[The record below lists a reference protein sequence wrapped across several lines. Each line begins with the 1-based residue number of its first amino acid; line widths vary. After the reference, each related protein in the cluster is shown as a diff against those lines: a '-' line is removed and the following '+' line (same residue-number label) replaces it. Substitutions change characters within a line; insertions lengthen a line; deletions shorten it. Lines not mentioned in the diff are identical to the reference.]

1 VPDAWETFRIEFK
14 GGLVTNLS
22 PLQQAINA
30 PGSARILRNYEPS
43 IDGGY
48 KRIQGYEKFDSVIMA
63 PYGNPV
69 VHGGSQSSTTLIIGA
84 IHTTPAVGDTLTI
97 AGVSGTYTVAG
108 GGVSYNTVTNRATL
122 TLTGA
127 LNSSPANGALVT
139 FVSVNTT
146 NYANGITYFNDKAVV
161 AINADILETSG
172 SGYTKINKPNYGSP
186 LIDGASQTGTTLV
199 ADAFDTFPQAG
210 DVFTISNADGS
221 NLAAIDKTYR
231 VATTVSSYS
240 DAGTKEVNI
249 LIDPEL
255 ASSPSDNAVITFISS
270 DREGAINT
278 RFDTVDFT
286 GTKTLVLVDGLN
298 APAMYNGTTFT
309 PLNSAPADVIGA
321 KIVAAHKN
329 HLFYGKG
336 RLLSFGAPL
345 STTDFAS
352 GNGGGTIGLDND
364 IVAIKSFRDQL
375 IVFTDSSI
383 FRLNGDALSSFNLQ
397 PVTRNIGC
405 TQTDSVQEIGGDVVF
420 MAPDGLRLLSATER
434 IGDFGLAPITKK
446 IQGTFNSFVK
456 QHTEFFSLVIRNKSQ
471 YRLLGWNNSFTRP
484 NAQGLLFTQFASP
497 GESSVID
504 FAETRGIQATACASV
519 YAGTTEFILFAGK
532 EGYLHRM
539 ENDTSSFDGNNIA
552 TTFATPFYP
561 INDPLIRKTIY
572 KAQFY
577 LDPEGRVNFNLNL
590 KFDFDEAN
598 SVVMPAVTFTNSSSS
613 SAQFYGIGEFG
624 TATYGA
630 KLQKV
635 FSAQT
640 TGSGKTISAQFEAD
654 NNTDVPY
661 ALDALTLEYATHA
674 RR

>member
-1 VPDAWETFRIEFK
+1 MPDAWETFRIEFK

-48 KRIQGYEKFDSVIMA
+48 KRIQGYAKFDSSIMA

-69 VHGGSQSSTTLIIGA
+69 VHGASQSGTTLIIA
-84 IHTTPAVGDTLTI
+84 AVHTTPAVGDTFTI
-97 AGVSGTYTVAG
+97 AGVSSTYTIS
-108 GGVSYNTVTNRATL
+108 GVSFDATNNRATL
-122 TLTGA
+122 TLSGA
-127 LNSSPANGALVT
+127 LASSPANGALITFATVT
-139 FVSVNTT
+139 TA
-146 NYANGITYFNDKAVV
+146 NYANGITYFNNKAVV
-161 AINADILETSG
+161 ALNADILETAG

-186 LIDGASQTGTTLV
+186 LVHNASQTGTSLEI
-199 ADAFDTFPQAG
+199 DAVDNFPQAG
-210 DVFTISNADGS
+210 DVFTIAGV
-221 NLAAIDKTYR
+221 DKTYT
-231 VATTVSSYS
+231 VQTTTSSY
-240 DAGTKEVNI
+240 TNEEHKRLTVT
-249 LIDPEL
+249 IDPAL
-255 ASSPSDNAVITFISS
+255 DSSPSDNAALTFISTS
-270 DREGAINT
+270 REGAINT
-278 RFDTVDFT
+278 RFDIIDFT
-286 GTKTLVLVDGLN
+286 GTKTLIMVDGVN
-298 APAMYNGTTFT
+298 APALYDGTTFT
-309 PLNSAPADVIGA
+309 ELNSAPSDVIGA
-321 KIVAAHKN
+321 TVVATHKN
-329 HLFYGKG
+329 HIFYAKG
-336 RLLSFGAPL
+336 RVLSFGAPL
-345 STTDFAS
+345 TTTDFQS
-352 GNGGGTIGLDND
+352 GNGAGSIGLDNS

-383 FRLNGDALSSFNLQ
+383 FRLNGDALATFNLQ
-397 PVTRNIGC
+397 PITRDIGC
-405 TQTDSVQEIGGDVVF
+405 IQTDSVQEIGGDVVF

-446 IQGTFNSFVK
+446 IQGTFNDFVK
-456 QHTEFFSLVIRNKSQ
+456 LHTDFFSLVIRNKSQ

-484 NAQGLLFTQFASP
+484 NAQGILFTQFASP
-497 GESSVID
+497 GEASVID

-519 YAGTTEFILFAGK
+519 YSGTTEFVLFSGK

-561 INDPLIRKTIY
+561 INDPRIRKTIY

-577 LDPEGRVNFNLNL
+577 LDPEGRVNFDLNL
-590 KFDFDEAN
+590 KFDFDESGA
-598 SVVMPAVTFTNSSSS
+598 VVMPAVTFTNATSNAS
-613 SAQFYGIGEFG
+613 QFYGIAAYGS
-624 TATYGA
+624 ATYGA

-640 TGSGKTISAQFEAD
+640 TGSGNTISAQFEAD

>member
-1 VPDAWETFRIEFK
+1 MPDAWETFRIEFK

-48 KRIQGYEKFDSVIMA
+48 KRIQGYEKFDSAIIA

-69 VHGGSQSSTTLIIGA
+69 VNGASQSGTSLSLRA

-97 AGVSGTYTVAG
+97 AGVSGTYTIAS
-108 GGVSYNTVTNRATL
+108 GGVSYNASRDEVTL
-122 TLTGA
+122 TLTSS
-127 LNSSPANGALVT
+127 LNSSPANGAVVT
-139 FVSVNTT
+139 FVTVTT
-146 NYANGITYFNDKAVV
+146 ENYANGMTFFNNKAVV
-161 AINADILETSG
+161 AMNADIVETAG
-172 SGYTKINKPNYGSP
+172 SGYTKINKPNYGTP

-210 DVFTISNADGS
+210 DVFTIAG
-221 NLAAIDKTYR
+221 IDKVYR
-231 VATTVSSYS
+231 VETTVSSYS
-240 DAGTKEVNI
+240 DSGSKEVNI
-249 LIDPEL
+249 TINPAL
-255 ASSPSDNAVITFISS
+255 ASSPADNAAITFISS
-270 DREGAINT
+270 DRESAVNT
-278 RFDTVDFT
+278 RFDIIDFT
-286 GTKTLVLVDGLN
+286 GTKTLVIVDGTN
-298 APAMYNGTTFT
+298 APALYNGTTFT
-309 PLNSAPADVIGA
+309 VLDSAPSDVIGA
-321 KIVAAHKN
+321 KVVATHKN
-329 HLFYGKG
+329 HIFYAKG
-336 RLLSFGAPL
+336 RVLSFGSPL
-345 STTDFAS
+345 TTTDFQS
-352 GNGGGTIGLDND
+352 GNGAGSIGLDNS

-383 FRLNGDALSSFNLQ
+383 FRLNGDALATFNLQ
-397 PVTRNIGC
+397 PITRDIGC
-405 TQTDSVQEIGGDVVF
+405 IQTDSVQEIGGDVVF

-446 IQGTFNSFVK
+446 IQGTFNEFVK
-456 QHTEFFSLVIRNKSQ
+456 LHTDFFSLVIRNKSQ
-471 YRLLGWNNSFTRP
+471 YRLFGWNDNFTRP
-484 NAQGLLFTQFASP
+484 NAQGILFTQFASP
-497 GESSVID
+497 GEASVID
-504 FAETRGIQATACASV
+504 FAETRGIQVTACASV
-519 YAGTTEFILFAGK
+519 YSGTTEFVLFSGK
-532 EGYLHRM
+532 EGFLHRM

-561 INDPLIRKTIY
+561 INDPRIRKTIY

-577 LDPEGRVNFNLNL
+577 LDPEGRVNFDLNL
-590 KFDFDEAN
+590 KFDFDESGA
-598 SVVMPAVTFTNSSSS
+598 VVMPAVTFTNASSNAS
-613 SAQFYGIGEFG
+613 QFYGVAAYG

>member
-1 VPDAWETFRIEFK
+1 MPDAWETFRIEFK

-48 KRIQGYEKFDSVIMA
+48 KRIQGYAKFDSSIMA

-69 VHGGSQSSTTLIIGA
+69 VHGASQSGTTLIMGA

-97 AGVSGTYTVAG
+97 ADVSGTYTISGISDFDAT
-108 GGVSYNTVTNRATL
+108 NNRATV

-139 FVSVNTT
+139 FVTVTT
-146 NYANGITYFNDKAVV
+146 ENYANGITYFNNKAVV
-161 AINADILETSG
+161 ALNADIVETAG
-172 SGYTKINKPNYGSP
+172 SGYTKINKPNYGTP

-210 DVFTISNADGS
+210 DVFTISGV
-221 NLAAIDKTYR
+221 DKTYT
-231 VATTVSSYS
+231 VTTTVSAYS
-240 DAGTKEVNI
+240 DASSKEVNI
-249 LIDPEL
+249 AINPTL
-255 ASSPSDNAVITFISS
+255 ASSPADNATITFISS

-278 RFDTVDFT
+278 RFDIIDFT
-286 GTKTLVLVDGLN
+286 GTKTLVLVDGVN
-298 APAMYNGTTFT
+298 APALYNGTTFT
-309 PLNSAPADVIGA
+309 VLDSAPSDVIGA
-321 KIVAAHKN
+321 TVVATHKN
-329 HLFYGKG
+329 HIFYAKG
-336 RLLSFGAPL
+336 RVLSFGAPL
-345 STTDFAS
+345 TTTDFQS
-352 GNGGGTIGLDND
+352 GNGAGSIGLDNS
-364 IVAIKSFRDQL
+364 IVSIKSFRDQL

-383 FRLNGDALSSFNLQ
+383 FRLNGDALATFNLQ
-397 PVTRNIGC
+397 PITRDIGC
-405 TQTDSVQEIGGDVVF
+405 IQTDSVQEIGGDVVF

-446 IQGTFNSFVK
+446 IQGTFNDFVK
-456 QHTEFFSLVIRNKSQ
+456 LHTDFFSLVIRNKSQ
-471 YRLLGWNNSFTRP
+471 YRLLGWNDSFTRP
-484 NAQGLLFTQFASP
+484 NAQGILFTQFASP
-497 GESSVID
+497 GEASVID

-519 YAGTTEFILFAGK
+519 YSGTTEFVLFAGK
-532 EGYLHRM
+532 EGFLHRM

-561 INDPLIRKTIY
+561 INDPRIRKTIY

-577 LDPEGRVNFNLNL
+577 LDPEGRVNFDLNL
-590 KFDFDEAN
+590 KFDFDESGA
-598 SVVMPAVTFTNSSSS
+598 VVMPAVTFTNATSNAS
-613 SAQFYGIGEFG
+613 QFYGIAAYG

>member
-1 VPDAWETFRIEFK
+1 MPDAWETFRIEFK

-48 KRIQGYEKFDSVIMA
+48 KRIQGYEKFDSAIIA

-69 VHGGSQSSTTLIIGA
+69 VNGASQSGTSLSLRA

-97 AGVSGTYTVAG
+97 DGVSGTYTVAS
-108 GGVSYNTVTNRATL
+108 GGVSYTAARDEVTL
-122 TLTGA
+122 TLTSS
-127 LNSSPANGALVT
+127 LNSSPANGAVVT
-139 FVSVNTT
+139 FVTVTT
-146 NYANGITYFNDKAVV
+146 ANYANGMTYFNDKAVV
-161 AINADILETSG
+161 AMNADIVETAG
-172 SGYTKINKPNYGSP
+172 SGYTKINKPNYGTP
-186 LIDGASQTGTTLV
+186 LIDGGSQTGTTLV

-210 DVFTISNADGS
+210 DVFTIAG
-221 NLAAIDKTYR
+221 IDKVYR
-231 VATTVSSYS
+231 VETTVSSYS
-240 DAGTKEVNI
+240 DSGSKEVNI
-249 LIDPEL
+249 TIHPAL
-255 ASSPSDNAVITFISS
+255 ASSPSDNAEITFISS
-270 DREGAINT
+270 DREGAVNT
-278 RFDTVDFT
+278 RFDIIDFT
-286 GTKTLVLVDGLN
+286 GTKTLVIVDGAN
-298 APAMYNGTTFT
+298 APALYNGTTFT
-309 PLNSAPADVIGA
+309 VLDSAPSDVIGA
-321 KIVAAHKN
+321 TVVATHKN
-329 HLFYGKG
+329 HIFYAKG
-336 RLLSFGAPL
+336 RVLSFGSPL
-345 STTDFAS
+345 TTTDFQS
-352 GNGGGTIGLDND
+352 GNGAGSIGLDNS

-383 FRLNGDALSSFNLQ
+383 FRLNGDALATFNLQ
-397 PVTRNIGC
+397 PITRDIGC

-446 IQGTFNSFVK
+446 IQGTFNEFVK
-456 QHTEFFSLVIRNKSQ
+456 LHTDFFSLVIRNKSQ
-471 YRLLGWNNSFTRP
+471 YRLLGWNNNFTRP
-484 NAQGLLFTQFASP
+484 NAQGILFTQFASP
-497 GESSVID
+497 GEASVID

-519 YAGTTEFILFAGK
+519 YSGTTEFVIFSGK
-532 EGYLHRM
+532 EGFLHRM

-561 INDPLIRKTIY
+561 INDPRIRKTIY

-577 LDPEGRVNFNLNL
+577 LDPEGRVNFDLNL
-590 KFDFDEAN
+590 KFDFDESGA
-598 SVVMPAVTFTNSSSS
+598 VVMPAVTFTNATSNAS
-613 SAQFYGIGEFG
+613 QFYGIAAYGS
-624 TATYGA
+624 ATYGA

>member
-1 VPDAWETFRIEFK
+1 MPDAWETFRIEFK

-48 KRIQGYEKFDSVIMA
+48 KRIQGYAKFDSAIMA

-69 VHGGSQSSTTLIIGA
+69 VHGASQSGTTLIIGA
-84 IHTTPAVGDTLTI
+84 IHTTPAVGDTLTV
-97 AGVSGTYTVAG
+97 AGVSGTYTIAG
-108 GGVSYNTVTNRATL
+108 GGVSFSSTNNRATL
-122 TLTGA
+122 TLTTS

-139 FVSVNTT
+139 FATVTT
-146 NYANGITYFNDKAVV
+146 ENYANGITYFNDKAVV
-161 AINADILETSG
+161 ALNADILETSG
-172 SGYTKINKPNYGSP
+172 SGYTKINKPNYGTADVPHP
-186 LIDGASQTGTTLV
+186 LVDGASQTGTTLV
-199 ADAFDTFPQAG
+199 ADAFEAFPQAG
-210 DVFTISNADGS
+210 DVFTIAG
-221 NLAAIDKTYR
+221 IDKTYT
-231 VATTVSSYS
+231 VINTVSSYS
-240 DAGTKEVNI
+240 DASSKEVNI
-249 LIDPEL
+249 TIHPEL
-255 ASSPSDNAVITFISS
+255 ASSPANNAVITFISS

-278 RFDTVDFT
+278 RFDIIDFT
-286 GTKTLVLVDGLN
+286 GTKTLVLVDGVN
-298 APAMYNGTTFT
+298 APALYNGTTFT
-309 PLNSAPADVIGA
+309 VLDSAPSDVIGA
-321 KIVAAHKN
+321 KVVATHKN
-329 HLFYGKG
+329 HIFYAKG
-336 RLLSFGAPL
+336 RVLSFGAPL
-345 STTDFAS
+345 TTTDFQS
-352 GNGGGTIGLDND
+352 GNGAGNIGLDNS

-383 FRLNGDALSSFNLQ
+383 FRLNGDALATFNLQ
-397 PVTRNIGC
+397 PITRDIGC
-405 TQTDSVQEIGGDVVF
+405 IQTDSVQEIGGDVVF

-446 IQGTFNSFVK
+446 IQGTFNEFVK
-456 QHTEFFSLVIRNKSQ
+456 LHTEFFSLVIRNKSQ
-471 YRLLGWNNSFTRP
+471 YRLLGWNDNFTRP
-484 NAQGLLFTQFASP
+484 NAQGILFTQFASP
-497 GESSVID
+497 GEASVID

-519 YAGTTEFILFAGK
+519 YSGTTEFVLFAGK
-532 EGYLHRM
+532 EGFLHRM

-561 INDPLIRKTIY
+561 INDPRIRKTIY

-577 LDPEGRVNFNLNL
+577 LDPEGRVNFDLNL
-590 KFDFDEAN
+590 KFDFDESGA
-598 SVVMPAVTFTNSSSS
+598 VVMPAVTFTNATSNAS
-613 SAQFYGIGEFG
+613 QFYGIGAYG

>member
-1 VPDAWETFRIEFK
+1 MPDAWETFRIEFK

-48 KRIQGYEKFDSVIMA
+48 KRIQGYAKFDSAIMA

-69 VHGGSQSSTTLIIGA
+69 VHGASQSGTTLIIGA
-84 IHTTPAVGDTLTI
+84 IHTTPAVGDTLTV
-97 AGVSGTYTVAG
+97 AGVSGTYTIAG
-108 GGVSYNTVTNRATL
+108 GGVSFSSTNNRATL
-122 TLTGA
+122 TLTTS

-139 FVSVNTT
+139 FATVTT
-146 NYANGITYFNDKAVV
+146 ENYANGITYFNDKAVV
-161 AINADILETSG
+161 ALNADILETSG
-172 SGYTKINKPNYGSP
+172 SGYTKINKPNYGTP
-186 LIDGASQTGTTLV
+186 LVDGASQTGTTLV

-210 DVFTISNADGS
+210 DVFTIAG
-221 NLAAIDKTYR
+221 IDKTYT
-231 VATTVSSYS
+231 VITTVSSYS

-249 LIDPEL
+249 VIHPAL
-255 ASSPSDNAVITFISS
+255 ASSPANNAAITFISS

-278 RFDTVDFT
+278 RFDIIDFT
-286 GTKTLVLVDGLN
+286 GTKTLVLVDGVN
-298 APAMYNGTTFT
+298 APALYNGTTFT
-309 PLNSAPADVIGA
+309 VLDSAPSDVIGA
-321 KIVAAHKN
+321 TVVATHKN
-329 HLFYGKG
+329 HIFYAKG
-336 RLLSFGAPL
+336 RVLSFGAPL
-345 STTDFAS
+345 TTTDFQS
-352 GNGGGTIGLDND
+352 GNGAGNIGLDNS

-383 FRLNGDALSSFNLQ
+383 FRLNGDALASFNLQ
-397 PVTRNIGC
+397 PITRDIGC
-405 TQTDSVQEIGGDVVF
+405 IQTDSVQEIGGDVVF

-446 IQGTFNSFVK
+446 IQGTFNEFVK
-456 QHTEFFSLVIRNKSQ
+456 LHTEFFSLVIRNKSQ
-471 YRLLGWNNSFTRP
+471 YRLLGWNDNFTRP
-484 NAQGLLFTQFASP
+484 NAQGILFTQFASP
-497 GESSVID
+497 GEASVID

-519 YAGTTEFILFAGK
+519 YSGTTEFVLFAGK
-532 EGYLHRM
+532 EGFLHRM

-561 INDPLIRKTIY
+561 INDPRIRKTIY

-577 LDPEGRVNFNLNL
+577 LDPEGRVNFDLNL
-590 KFDFDEAN
+590 KFDFDESGA
-598 SVVMPAVTFTNSSSS
+598 VVMPAVTFTNATSNAS
-613 SAQFYGIGEFG
+613 QFYGIGAYG

>member
-1 VPDAWETFRIEFK
+1 MPDAWETFRIEFK

-48 KRIQGYEKFDSVIMA
+48 KRIQGYAKFDSSIMA

-69 VHGGSQSSTTLIIGA
+69 VHGASQSGTTLIMGA

-97 AGVSGTYTVAG
+97 ADVSGTYTISGISDFDAT
-108 GGVSYNTVTNRATL
+108 NNRATV

-139 FVSVNTT
+139 FVTVTT
-146 NYANGITYFNDKAVV
+146 ENYANGITYFNNKAVV
-161 AINADILETSG
+161 ALNADIVETAG
-172 SGYTKINKPNYGSP
+172 SGYTKINKPNYGTP

-210 DVFTISNADGS
+210 DVFTISGV
-221 NLAAIDKTYR
+221 DKTYT
-231 VATTVSSYS
+231 VTTTVSAYS
-240 DAGTKEVNI
+240 DASSKEVNI
-249 LIDPEL
+249 AINPTL
-255 ASSPSDNAVITFISS
+255 ASSPADNATITFISS

-278 RFDTVDFT
+278 RFDIIDFT
-286 GTKTLVLVDGLN
+286 GTKTLVLVDGVN
-298 APAMYNGTTFT
+298 APALYNGTTFT
-309 PLNSAPADVIGA
+309 VLDSAPSDVIGA
-321 KIVAAHKN
+321 TVVATHKN
-329 HLFYGKG
+329 HIFYAKG
-336 RLLSFGAPL
+336 RVLSFGAPL
-345 STTDFAS
+345 TTTDFQS
-352 GNGGGTIGLDND
+352 GNGAGSIGLDNS

-383 FRLNGDALSSFNLQ
+383 FRLNGDALATFNLQ
-397 PVTRNIGC
+397 PITRDIGC
-405 TQTDSVQEIGGDVVF
+405 IQTDSVQEIGGDVVF

-446 IQGTFNSFVK
+446 IQGTFNDFVK
-456 QHTEFFSLVIRNKSQ
+456 LHTDFFSLVIRNKSQ
-471 YRLLGWNNSFTRP
+471 YRLLGWNDSFTRP
-484 NAQGLLFTQFASP
+484 NAQGILFTQFASP
-497 GESSVID
+497 GEASVID

-519 YAGTTEFILFAGK
+519 YSGTTEFVLFAGK
-532 EGYLHRM
+532 EGFLHRM

-561 INDPLIRKTIY
+561 INDPRIRKTIY

-577 LDPEGRVNFNLNL
+577 LDPEGRVNFDLNL
-590 KFDFDEAN
+590 KFDFDESGA
-598 SVVMPAVTFTNSSSS
+598 VVMPAVTFTNASSNAS
-613 SAQFYGIGEFG
+613 QFYGIAAYG

>member
-1 VPDAWETFRIEFK
+1 MPDAWETFRIEFK

-48 KRIQGYEKFDSVIMA
+48 KRIQGYAKFDSSIMA

-69 VHGGSQSSTTLIIGA
+69 VHGASQSGTTLIMGA

-97 AGVSGTYTVAG
+97 ADVSGTYTIAG
-108 GGVSYNTVTNRATL
+108 ISDFDATNNRATV

-139 FVSVNTT
+139 FVTVTT
-146 NYANGITYFNDKAVV
+146 ENYANGITYFNNKAVV
-161 AINADILETSG
+161 ALNADIVETAG
-172 SGYTKINKPNYGSP
+172 SGYTKINKPNYGTP

-210 DVFTISNADGS
+210 DVFTISGV
-221 NLAAIDKTYR
+221 DKTYT
-231 VATTVSSYS
+231 VTTTVSAYS
-240 DAGTKEVNI
+240 DASSKEVNI
-249 LIDPEL
+249 AINPTL
-255 ASSPSDNAVITFISS
+255 ASSPADNATITFISS

-278 RFDTVDFT
+278 RFDIIDFT
-286 GTKTLVLVDGLN
+286 GTKTLVLVDGVN
-298 APAMYNGTTFT
+298 APALYNGTTFT
-309 PLNSAPADVIGA
+309 VLDSAPSDVIGA
-321 KIVAAHKN
+321 TVVATHKN
-329 HLFYGKG
+329 HIFYAKG
-336 RLLSFGAPL
+336 RVLSFGSPL
-345 STTDFAS
+345 TTTDFQS
-352 GNGGGTIGLDND
+352 GNGAGSIGLDNS

-383 FRLNGDALSSFNLQ
+383 FRLNGDALATFNLQ
-397 PVTRNIGC
+397 PITRDIGC
-405 TQTDSVQEIGGDVVF
+405 IQTDSVQEIGGDVVF

-446 IQGTFNSFVK
+446 IQGTFNDFVK
-456 QHTEFFSLVIRNKSQ
+456 LHTDFFSLVIRNKSQ
-471 YRLLGWNNSFTRP
+471 YRLLGWNDSFTRP
-484 NAQGLLFTQFASP
+484 NAQGILFTQFASP
-497 GESSVID
+497 GEASVID

-519 YAGTTEFILFAGK
+519 YSGTTEFVLFAGK
-532 EGYLHRM
+532 EGFLHRM

-561 INDPLIRKTIY
+561 INDPRIRKTIY

-577 LDPEGRVNFNLNL
+577 LDPEGRVNFDLNL
-590 KFDFDEAN
+590 KFDFDESGA
-598 SVVMPAVTFTNSSSS
+598 VVMPAVTFTNASSNAS
-613 SAQFYGIGEFG
+613 QFYGIGAYG
-624 TATYGA
+624 SATYGA

-640 TGSGKTISAQFEAD
+640 TGSGNTISAQFEAD

>member
-1 VPDAWETFRIEFK
+1 MPDAWETFRIEFK

-48 KRIQGYEKFDSVIMA
+48 KRIQGYAKFDSSIMA

-69 VHGGSQSSTTLIIGA
+69 VHGASQTGTTLVIGA

-97 AGVSGTYTVAG
+97 AGVSSNYTVS
-108 GGVSYNTVTNRATL
+108 GVSFDATKNRATL

-127 LNSSPANGALVT
+127 LASSPANGAVVT
-139 FVSVNTT
+139 FTT
-146 NYANGITYFNDKAVV
+146 VTTENYANGITYFNDKAIV
-161 AINADILETSG
+161 ALNADILETAG
-172 SGYTKINKPNYGSP
+172 SGYTKINKPSYGTP
-186 LIDGASQTGTTLV
+186 LVDGASQTGSTLV

-210 DVFTISNADGS
+210 DVFTISGVDG
-221 NLAAIDKTYR
+221 TYTIK
-231 VATTVSSYS
+231 TTVTAYS

-249 LIDPEL
+249 TITDGDSL
-255 ASSPSDNAVITFISS
+255 ASSPADNAEITFISS

-278 RFDTVDFT
+278 RFDIIDFT
-286 GTKTLVLVDGLN
+286 GTKTLVMVDGVN
-298 APAMYNGTTFT
+298 APALYNGTTFT
-309 PLNSAPADVIGA
+309 VLDSAPSDVIGA
-321 KIVAAHKN
+321 TVVATHKN
-329 HLFYGKG
+329 HIFYAKG
-336 RLLSFGAPL
+336 RVLSFGSPL
-345 STTDFAS
+345 TTTDFQS
-352 GNGGGTIGLDND
+352 GNGAGSIGLDNS

-383 FRLNGDALSSFNLQ
+383 FRLNGDALATFNLQ
-397 PVTRNIGC
+397 PITRDIGC
-405 TQTDSVQEIGGDVVF
+405 IQTDSVQEIGGDVVF

-446 IQGTFNSFVK
+446 IQGTFNDFVK
-456 QHTEFFSLVIRNKSQ
+456 LHTDFFSLVIRNKSQ
-471 YRLLGWNNSFTRP
+471 YRLLGWNDNFTRP
-484 NAQGLLFTQFASP
+484 NAQGILFTQFASP
-497 GESSVID
+497 GEASVID

-519 YAGTTEFILFAGK
+519 YSGTTEFVLFAGK
-532 EGYLHRM
+532 EGFLHRM

-552 TTFATPFYP
+552 PTFATPFYP
-561 INDPLIRKTIY
+561 INDPRIRKTIY

-577 LDPEGRVNFNLNL
+577 LDPEGRVNFDLNL
-590 KFDFDEAN
+590 KFDFDESGA
-598 SVVMPAVTFTNSSSS
+598 VVMPAVTFTNATSNAS
-613 SAQFYGIGEFG
+613 QFYGIGAYG
-624 TATYGA
+624 SATFGA

>member
-1 VPDAWETFRIEFK
+1 MPDAWETFRIEFK
-14 GGLVTNLS
+14 GGLITNLS

-48 KRIQGYEKFDSVIMA
+48 KRIQGYEKFDSAIIA

-69 VHGGSQSSTTLIIGA
+69 VNGASQSGTSLSLRA

-97 AGVSGTYTVAG
+97 DGVSGTYTVASG
-108 GGVSYNTVTNRATL
+108 GISYTAARDEVTL
-122 TLTGA
+122 TLTSS
-127 LNSSPANGALVT
+127 LNSSPANGAVVT
-139 FVSVNTT
+139 FVTVTT
-146 NYANGITYFNDKAVV
+146 ENYANGMTFFNSKAVV
-161 AINADILETSG
+161 AMNADIVETAG
-172 SGYTKINKPNYGSP
+172 SGYTKINKPNYGTP

-199 ADAFDTFPQAG
+199 ADAFDTFPQEG
-210 DVFTISNADGS
+210 DVFTIAG
-221 NLAAIDKTYR
+221 IDKVYR
-231 VATTVSSYS
+231 VETTVSSYS
-240 DAGTKEVNI
+240 DSGSKEVNI
-249 LIDPEL
+249 TIHPEL
-255 ASSPSDNAVITFISS
+255 ASSPSDNAAITFISS
-270 DREGAINT
+270 DREGAVNT
-278 RFDTVDFT
+278 RFDIIDFT
-286 GTKTLVLVDGLN
+286 GTKTLVIVDGTN
-298 APAMYNGTTFT
+298 APALYNGTTFT
-309 PLNSAPADVIGA
+309 VLDSAPSDVIGA
-321 KIVAAHKN
+321 KVVATHKN
-329 HLFYGKG
+329 HIFYAKG
-336 RLLSFGAPL
+336 RVLSFGSPL
-345 STTDFAS
+345 TTTDFQS
-352 GNGGGTIGLDND
+352 GNGAGSIGLDND

-383 FRLNGDALSSFNLQ
+383 FRLNGDALATFNLQ
-397 PVTRNIGC
+397 PITRDIGC
-405 TQTDSVQEIGGDVVF
+405 IQTDSVQEIGGDVVF

-446 IQGTFNSFVK
+446 IQGTFNDFVK
-456 QHTEFFSLVIRNKSQ
+456 LHTDFFSLVIRNKSQ
-471 YRLLGWNNSFTRP
+471 YRLFGWNDNFTRP
-484 NAQGLLFTQFASP
+484 NAQGILFTQFASP
-497 GESSVID
+497 GEASVID
-504 FAETRGIQATACASV
+504 FAETRGIQVTACASV
-519 YAGTTEFILFAGK
+519 YSGTTEFVLFSGK
-532 EGYLHRM
+532 EGFLHRM

-561 INDPLIRKTIY
+561 INDPRIRKTIY

-577 LDPEGRVNFNLNL
+577 LDPEGRVNFDLNL
-590 KFDFDEAN
+590 KFDFDESGA
-598 SVVMPAVTFTNSSSS
+598 VVMPAVTFTNASSNAS
-613 SAQFYGIGEFG
+613 QFYGVAAYG

>member
-1 VPDAWETFRIEFK
+1 MPDAWETFRIEFK

-48 KRIQGYEKFDSVIMA
+48 KRIQGYEKFDSAIIA

-69 VHGGSQSSTTLIIGA
+69 VNGASQSGTSLSLRA

-97 AGVSGTYTVAG
+97 DGVSGTYTVAS
-108 GGVSYNTVTNRATL
+108 GGVSYTAARDEVTL
-122 TLTGA
+122 TLTSS
-127 LNSSPANGALVT
+127 LNSSPANGAVVT
-139 FVSVNTT
+139 FATVTT
-146 NYANGITYFNDKAVV
+146 SNYANGMTYFNNKAIV
-161 AINADILETSG
+161 AMNADIVETAG
-172 SGYTKINKPNYGSP
+172 SGYTKINKPNYGTP
-186 LIDGASQTGTTLV
+186 LIDGGSQTGTTLV

-210 DVFTISNADGS
+210 DVFTIAG
-221 NLAAIDKTYR
+221 IDKVYR
-231 VATTVSSYS
+231 VETTVSSYS
-240 DAGTKEVNI
+240 DSASKEVNI
-249 LIDPEL
+249 TIHPAL
-255 ASSPSDNAVITFISS
+255 ASSPSDNAAITFISS
-270 DREGAINT
+270 DREGAVNT
-278 RFDTVDFT
+278 RFDIIDFT
-286 GTKTLVLVDGLN
+286 GTKTLVIVDGAN
-298 APAMYNGTTFT
+298 APALYNGTTFT
-309 PLNSAPADVIGA
+309 VLDSAPSDVIGA
-321 KIVAAHKN
+321 TVVATHKN
-329 HLFYGKG
+329 HIFYAKG
-336 RLLSFGAPL
+336 RVLSFGSPL
-345 STTDFAS
+345 TTTDFQS
-352 GNGGGTIGLDND
+352 GNGAGSIGLDNS

-383 FRLNGDALSSFNLQ
+383 FRLNGDALATFNLQ
-397 PVTRNIGC
+397 PITRDIGC

-446 IQGTFNSFVK
+446 IQGTFNEFVK
-456 QHTEFFSLVIRNKSQ
+456 LHTDFFSLVIRNKSQ
-471 YRLLGWNNSFTRP
+471 YRLFGWNNNFTRP
-484 NAQGLLFTQFASP
+484 NAQGILFTQFASP
-497 GESSVID
+497 GEASVID

-519 YAGTTEFILFAGK
+519 YSGTTEFVIFSGK
-532 EGYLHRM
+532 EGFLHRM

-561 INDPLIRKTIY
+561 INDPRIRKTIY

-577 LDPEGRVNFNLNL
+577 LDPEGRVNFDLNL
-590 KFDFDEAN
+590 KFDFDESGA
-598 SVVMPAVTFTNSSSS
+598 VVMPAVTFTNATSNAS
-613 SAQFYGIGEFG
+613 QFYGIAAYGS
-624 TATYGA
+624 ATYGA

>member
-1 VPDAWETFRIEFK
+1 MPDAWETFRIEFK

-48 KRIQGYEKFDSVIMA
+48 KRIQGYAKFDSSIMA

-69 VHGGSQSSTTLIIGA
+69 VHGASQTGTTLVIGA

-97 AGVSGTYTVAG
+97 AGVSSNYTVS
-108 GGVSYNTVTNRATL
+108 GVSFDATKNRATL

-127 LNSSPANGALVT
+127 LASSPANGAVVT
-139 FVSVNTT
+139 FTT
-146 NYANGITYFNDKAVV
+146 VTTENYANGITYFNDKAIV
-161 AINADILETSG
+161 ALNADILETAG
-172 SGYTKINKPNYGSP
+172 SGYTKINKPSYGTP
-186 LIDGASQTGTTLV
+186 LVDGASQTGSTLV

-210 DVFTISNADGS
+210 DVFTISGVDG
-221 NLAAIDKTYR
+221 TYTIK
-231 VATTVSSYS
+231 TTVTAYS
-240 DAGTKEVNI
+240 DASSKEVNI
-249 LIDPEL
+249 TITDGDSL
-255 ASSPSDNAVITFISS
+255 ASSPADNAEITFISS

-278 RFDTVDFT
+278 RFDIIDFT
-286 GTKTLVLVDGLN
+286 GTKTLVMVDGVN
-298 APAMYNGTTFT
+298 APALYNGTTFT
-309 PLNSAPADVIGA
+309 VLDSAPSDVIGA
-321 KIVAAHKN
+321 TVVATHKN
-329 HLFYGKG
+329 HIFYAKG
-336 RLLSFGAPL
+336 RVLSFGSPL
-345 STTDFAS
+345 TTTDFES
-352 GNGGGTIGLDND
+352 GNGAGNIGLDNS

-383 FRLNGDALSSFNLQ
+383 FRLNGDALATFNLQ
-397 PVTRNIGC
+397 PITRDIGC
-405 TQTDSVQEIGGDVVF
+405 IQTDSVQEIGGDVVF

-446 IQGTFNSFVK
+446 IQGTFNEFVK
-456 QHTEFFSLVIRNKSQ
+456 LHTDFFSLVIRNKSQ
-471 YRLLGWNNSFTRP
+471 YRLFGWNDNFTRP
-484 NAQGLLFTQFASP
+484 NAQGILFTQFASP
-497 GESSVID
+497 GEASVID
-504 FAETRGIQATACASV
+504 FAETRGIQVTACASV
-519 YAGTTEFILFAGK
+519 YSGTTEFVLFSGK
-532 EGYLHRM
+532 EGFLHRM
-539 ENDTSSFDGNNIA
+539 ENDTSSFDDNNIA

-561 INDPLIRKTIY
+561 INDPRIRKTIY

-577 LDPEGRVNFNLNL
+577 LDPEGRVNFDLNL
-590 KFDFDEAN
+590 KFDFDESGA
-598 SVVMPAVTFTNSSSS
+598 VVMPAVTFTNASSNAS
-613 SAQFYGIGEFG
+613 QFYGVAAYGS
-624 TATYGA
+624 ATYGA

-640 TGSGKTISAQFEAD
+640 TGSGNTISAQFEAD

>member
-1 VPDAWETFRIEFK
+1 MPDAWETFRIEFK

-69 VHGGSQSSTTLIIGA
+69 VHGASQSGTTLIIA
-84 IHTTPAVGDTLTI
+84 AVHTTPAVGDTFTI
-97 AGVSGTYTVAG
+97 AGVSSTYTIS
-108 GGVSYNTVTNRATL
+108 GVSFDATNNRATL
-122 TLTGA
+122 TLSGA
-127 LNSSPANGALVT
+127 LASSPANGALITFATVT
-139 FVSVNTT
+139 TA
-146 NYANGITYFNDKAVV
+146 NYANGITYFNNKAVV
-161 AINADILETSG
+161 ALNADILETAG

-186 LIDGASQTGTTLV
+186 LVHNASQTGTSLEI
-199 ADAFDTFPQAG
+199 DAVDNFPQAG
-210 DVFTISNADGS
+210 DVFTIAGV
-221 NLAAIDKTYR
+221 DKTYT
-231 VATTVSSYS
+231 VQTTISSY
-240 DAGTKEVNI
+240 TNEEHKRLTVT
-249 LIDPEL
+249 IDPAL
-255 ASSPSDNAVITFISS
+255 DSSPSDNAALTFISTS
-270 DREGAINT
+270 REGAVNT
-278 RFDTVDFT
+278 RFDIIDFT
-286 GTKTLVLVDGLN
+286 GTKTLIMVDGVN
-298 APAMYNGTTFT
+298 APALYDGTTFT
-309 PLNSAPADVIGA
+309 ELNSAPSDVIGA
-321 KIVAAHKN
+321 TVVATHKN
-329 HLFYGKG
+329 HIFYAKG
-336 RLLSFGAPL
+336 RVLSFGAPL
-345 STTDFAS
+345 TTTDFQS
-352 GNGGGTIGLDND
+352 GNGAGSIGLDNS

-383 FRLNGDALSSFNLQ
+383 FRLNGDALATFNLQ
-397 PVTRNIGC
+397 PITRDIGC

-446 IQGTFNSFVK
+446 IQGTFNEFVK
-456 QHTEFFSLVIRNKSQ
+456 LHTDFFSLVIRNKSQ

-484 NAQGLLFTQFASP
+484 NAQGILFTQFASP
-497 GESSVID
+497 GEASVID

-519 YAGTTEFILFAGK
+519 YSGTTEFVLFSGK

-561 INDPLIRKTIY
+561 INDPRIRKTIY

-577 LDPEGRVNFNLNL
+577 LDPEGRVNFDLNL
-590 KFDFDEAN
+590 KFDFDESGA
-598 SVVMPAVTFTNSSSS
+598 VVMPAVTFTNATSNQ
-613 SAQFYGIGEFG
+613 AQFYGIGAYG
-624 TATYGA
+624 SATYGA

>member
-1 VPDAWETFRIEFK
+1 MPDAWETFRIEFK

-48 KRIQGYEKFDSVIMA
+48 KRVQGYAKFDSVIMP

-69 VHGGSQSSTTLIIGA
+69 VNGASQTGTTLNVGA

-97 AGVSGTYTVAG
+97 AGISGTYTVAS
-108 GGVSYNTVTNRATL
+108 GGVSYTASKNIVTL
-122 TLTGA
+122 TLTGSLA
-127 LNSSPANGALVT
+127 ASPANGAVIT
-139 FVSVNTT
+139 FVSVTGT
-146 NYANGITYFNDKAVV
+146 NYANGITYFNNKAVV
-161 AINADILETSG
+161 ALNADILETSG
-172 SGYTKINKPNYGSP
+172 SGYTKINKPNYGTP
-186 LIDGASQTGTTLV
+186 LVDGASQSGTTLV
-199 ADAFDTFPQAG
+199 ADAFNTLPQVG
-210 DVFTISNADGS
+210 DVFTIANADGS
-221 NLAAIDKTYR
+221 SLAAINKVYTI
-231 VATTVSSYS
+231 TTAVSSYS

-249 LIDPEL
+249 VIDPAL
-255 ASSPSDNAVITFISS
+255 ASSPADNAKLTFISS

-286 GTKTLVLVDGLN
+286 GTKVLIIVDGVN
-298 APAMYNGTTFT
+298 APAIYNSTTFT
-309 PLNSAPADVIGA
+309 VLDSAPTDVIGA
-321 KIVAAHKN
+321 KIVATHKN
-329 HLFYGKG
+329 HVFYGKG
-336 RLLSFGAPL
+336 RILSFNAPL
-345 STTDFAS
+345 STTDFQS
-352 GNGGGTIGLDND
+352 GNGAGSIGLDND

-375 IVFTDSSI
+375 IIFTDSSI
-383 FRLNGDALSSFNLQ
+383 FRLNGNVLADFNLQ
-397 PVTRNIGC
+397 PITRNIGC

-434 IGDFGLAPITKK
+434 IGDFGLAPISKK
-446 IQGTFNSFVK
+446 IQGTFNNFVNV
-456 QHTEFFSLVIRNKSQ
+456 HTDFFSLVIRNKSQ
-471 YRLLGWNNSFTRP
+471 YRLLGWNDNFTRP
-484 NAQGLLFTQFASP
+484 NAQGILFTQFASP
-497 GESSVID
+497 GEASVID

-519 YAGTTEFILFAGK
+519 YSGTTEFVLFAGK
-532 EGYLHRM
+532 EGFLHRM

-561 INDPLIRKTIY
+561 INDPRIRKTIY

-590 KFDFDEAN
+590 KFDFDESGA
-598 SVVMPAVTFTNSSSS
+598 VVMPAVTFTNATSNAS
-613 SAQFYGIGEFG
+613 QFYGIGAYG
-624 TATYGA
+624 SATFGA

-635 FSAQT
+635 FSAQAF
-640 TGSGKTISAQFEAD
+640 GSGRTVSAQFEAD

>member
-1 VPDAWETFRIEFK
+1 MPDAWETFRIEFK
-14 GGLVTNLS
+14 GGLITNLS

-48 KRIQGYEKFDSVIMA
+48 KRIQGYEKFDSAIIA

-69 VHGGSQSSTTLIIGA
+69 VNGASQSGTSLALRA

-97 AGVSGTYTVAG
+97 AGVSGTYTIAS
-108 GGVSYNTVTNRATL
+108 GGVSYNATRDEVTL
-122 TLTGA
+122 TLTSSLA
-127 LNSSPANGALVT
+127 SSPANGAVVT
-139 FVSVNTT
+139 FVTVTT
-146 NYANGITYFNDKAVV
+146 ENYANGMTYFNGKAVV
-161 AINADILETSG
+161 AMNADLVETSG
-172 SGYTKINKPNYGSP
+172 SGYTKINKPNYGTP
-186 LIDGASQTGTTLV
+186 LVDGASQTGTTLV

-210 DVFTISNADGS
+210 DVFTIAGV
-221 NLAAIDKTYR
+221 DKVYR
-231 VATTVSSYS
+231 VETTVSSYS
-240 DAGTKEVNI
+240 HSGTKEVNI
-249 LIDPEL
+249 TIDPAL
-255 ASSPSDNAVITFISS
+255 ASSPADNAAITFISS
-270 DREGAINT
+270 DREGAVNT
-278 RFDTVDFT
+278 RFDEVDFT
-286 GTKTLVLVDGLN
+286 GTTTLVIVDETN
-298 APAMYNGTTFT
+298 APALYNGTTFT
-309 PLNSAPADVIGA
+309 VLDSAPSDVIGA
-321 KIVAAHKN
+321 KVVATHKN
-329 HLFYGKG
+329 HIFYGKG
-336 RLLSFGAPL
+336 RVLSFGAPL
-345 STTDFAS
+345 TTTDFES
-352 GNGGGTIGLDND
+352 GNGAGSVGLDAD

-383 FRLNGDALSSFNLQ
+383 FRLNGDALATFNLQ
-397 PVTRNIGC
+397 PITRDIGC

-446 IQGTFNSFVK
+446 IQGTFNEFVK
-456 QHTEFFSLVIRNKSQ
+456 LHTDFFSLVIRNKSQ
-471 YRLLGWNNSFTRP
+471 YRLFGWNDNFSRP
-484 NAQGLLFTQFASP
+484 NAQGILFTQFASP
-497 GESSVID
+497 GEESVID
-504 FAETRGIQATACASV
+504 FAETRGIQVTACASV
-519 YAGTTEFILFAGK
+519 YSGNTEFVIFSGK
-532 EGYLHRM
+532 EGFLHRM

-561 INDPLIRKTIY
+561 INDPRLRKTIY

-577 LDPEGRVNFNLNL
+577 LDPEGRVNFDLNL
-590 KFDFDEAN
+590 KFDFDESG
-598 SVVMPAVTFTNSSSS
+598 SVIMPAVTFTNAASG
-613 SAQFYGIGEFG
+613 SAQFYGTGVFG

-640 TGSGKTISAQFEAD
+640 IGSGNTVSAQFEAD

>member
-1 VPDAWETFRIEFK
+1 MPDAWETFRIEFK

-48 KRIQGYEKFDSVIMA
+48 KRVQGYEKFDSAIMA

-69 VHGGSQSSTTLIIGA
+69 VHGASQTGTTLVIGA
-84 IHTTPAVGDTLTI
+84 VHTTPAVGDTLTI
-97 AGVSGTYTVAG
+97 AGVSSNYTIS
-108 GGVSYNTVTNRATL
+108 GVSFDATKNRATL

-127 LNSSPANGALVT
+127 LASSPANGAVVT
-139 FVSVNTT
+139 FTT
-146 NYANGITYFNDKAVV
+146 VTTENYANGITYFNDKAIV
-161 AINADILETSG
+161 ALNADILETAG
-172 SGYTKINKPNYGSP
+172 SGYTKINKPSYGTP
-186 LIDGASQTGTTLV
+186 LVDGASQTGSTLV

-210 DVFTISNADGS
+210 DVFTISGVDG
-221 NLAAIDKTYR
+221 TYTIK
-231 VATTVSSYS
+231 TTVTAYS
-240 DAGTKEVNI
+240 DASSKEVNI
-249 LIDPEL
+249 TITDGDSL
-255 ASSPSDNAVITFISS
+255 ASSPADNAEITFISS

-278 RFDTVDFT
+278 RFDIIDFT
-286 GTKTLVLVDGLN
+286 GTKTLVIVDGVN
-298 APAMYNGTTFT
+298 APALYNGTTFT
-309 PLNSAPADVIGA
+309 VLDSAPSDVIGA
-321 KIVAAHKN
+321 TVVATHKN
-329 HLFYGKG
+329 HIFYAKG
-336 RLLSFGAPL
+336 RVLSFGSPL
-345 STTDFAS
+345 TTTDFQS
-352 GNGGGTIGLDND
+352 SNGAGQIGLDNS

-383 FRLNGDALSSFNLQ
+383 FRLNGDALATFNLQ
-397 PVTRNIGC
+397 PITRDIGC
-405 TQTDSVQEIGGDVVF
+405 IQTDSVQEIGGDVVF

-446 IQGTFNSFVK
+446 IQGTFNDFVK
-456 QHTEFFSLVIRNKSQ
+456 LHTDFFSLVIRNKSQ
-471 YRLLGWNNSFTRP
+471 YRLFGWNDNFTRP
-484 NAQGLLFTQFASP
+484 NAQGILFTQFASP
-497 GESSVID
+497 GEASVID
-504 FAETRGIQATACASV
+504 FAETRGIQVTACASV
-519 YAGTTEFILFAGK
+519 YSGTTEFVLFSGK
-532 EGYLHRM
+532 EGFLHRM

-561 INDPLIRKTIY
+561 INDPRIRKTIY

-577 LDPEGRVNFNLNL
+577 LDPEGRVNFDLNL
-590 KFDFDEAN
+590 KFDFDESGA
-598 SVVMPAVTFTNSSSS
+598 VVMPAVTFTNASSNAS
-613 SAQFYGIGEFG
+613 QFYGVAAYG

>member
-1 VPDAWETFRIEFK
+1 MPDAWETFRIEFK

-48 KRIQGYEKFDSVIMA
+48 KRIQGYAKFDSNIMA

-69 VHGGSQSSTTLIIGA
+69 VHGASQSGTTLIMGA

-97 AGVSGTYTVAG
+97 ADVSGTYTISGISDFDAT
-108 GGVSYNTVTNRATL
+108 NNRATV

-139 FVSVNTT
+139 FVTVTT
-146 NYANGITYFNDKAVV
+146 ENYANGITYFNNKAVV
-161 AINADILETSG
+161 ALNADIVETAG
-172 SGYTKINKPNYGSP
+172 SGYTKINKPNYGTP

-210 DVFTISNADGS
+210 DVFTISGV
-221 NLAAIDKTYR
+221 DKTYT
-231 VATTVSSYS
+231 VTTTVSAYS
-240 DAGTKEVNI
+240 DASSKEVNI
-249 LIDPEL
+249 AINPTL
-255 ASSPSDNAVITFISS
+255 ASSPADNATITFISS

-278 RFDTVDFT
+278 RFDIIDFT
-286 GTKTLVLVDGLN
+286 GTKTLVLVDGVN
-298 APAMYNGTTFT
+298 APALYNGTTFT
-309 PLNSAPADVIGA
+309 VLDSAPSDVIGA
-321 KIVAAHKN
+321 TVVATHKN
-329 HLFYGKG
+329 HIFYAKG
-336 RLLSFGAPL
+336 RVLSFGAPL
-345 STTDFAS
+345 TTTDFQS
-352 GNGGGTIGLDND
+352 GNGAGSIGLDNS
-364 IVAIKSFRDQL
+364 IVSIKSFRDQL

-383 FRLNGDALSSFNLQ
+383 FRLNGDALATFNLQ
-397 PVTRNIGC
+397 PITRDIGC
-405 TQTDSVQEIGGDVVF
+405 IQTDSVQEIGGDVVF

-446 IQGTFNSFVK
+446 IQGTFNDFVK
-456 QHTEFFSLVIRNKSQ
+456 LHTDFFSLVIRNKSQ
-471 YRLLGWNNSFTRP
+471 YRLLGWNDSFTRP
-484 NAQGLLFTQFASP
+484 NAQGILFTQFASP
-497 GESSVID
+497 GEASVID

-519 YAGTTEFILFAGK
+519 YSGTTEFVLFAGK
-532 EGYLHRM
+532 EGFLHRM

-561 INDPLIRKTIY
+561 INDPRIRKTIY

-577 LDPEGRVNFNLNL
+577 LDPEGRVNFDLNL
-590 KFDFDEAN
+590 KFDFDESGA
-598 SVVMPAVTFTNSSSS
+598 VVMPAVTFTNATSNAS
-613 SAQFYGIGEFG
+613 QFYGIAAYG

>member
-1 VPDAWETFRIEFK
+1 MPDAWETFRIEFK

-48 KRIQGYEKFDSVIMA
+48 KRIQGYAKFDSSIMA

-69 VHGGSQSSTTLIIGA
+69 VHGASQSGTTLIMGA

-97 AGVSGTYTVAG
+97 AGVSGTYTISGISNFDAT
-108 GGVSYNTVTNRATL
+108 NNRATI

-139 FVSVNTT
+139 FVTVTT
-146 NYANGITYFNDKAVV
+146 ENYANGITYFNNKAVV
-161 AINADILETSG
+161 ALNADIVETAG
-172 SGYTKINKPNYGSP
+172 SGYTKINKPNYGTP

-210 DVFTISNADGS
+210 DVFTISGV
-221 NLAAIDKTYR
+221 DKTYT
-231 VATTVSSYS
+231 VTTTVSAYS
-240 DAGTKEVNI
+240 DASSKEVNI
-249 LIDPEL
+249 AINPTL
-255 ASSPSDNAVITFISS
+255 ASSPADNATITFISS

-278 RFDTVDFT
+278 RFDIIDFT
-286 GTKTLVLVDGLN
+286 GTKTLVLVDGVN
-298 APAMYNGTTFT
+298 APALYNGTTFT
-309 PLNSAPADVIGA
+309 VLDSAPSDVIGA
-321 KIVAAHKN
+321 TVVATHKN
-329 HLFYGKG
+329 HIFYAKG
-336 RLLSFGAPL
+336 RVLSFGSPL
-345 STTDFAS
+345 TTTDFQS
-352 GNGGGTIGLDND
+352 GNGAGSIGLDNS

-383 FRLNGDALSSFNLQ
+383 FRLNGDALATFNLQ
-397 PVTRNIGC
+397 PITRDIGC
-405 TQTDSVQEIGGDVVF
+405 IQTDSVQEIGGDVVF

-446 IQGTFNSFVK
+446 IQGTFNDFVK
-456 QHTEFFSLVIRNKSQ
+456 LHTDFFSLVIRNKSQ
-471 YRLLGWNNSFTRP
+471 YRLLGWNDSFTRP
-484 NAQGLLFTQFASP
+484 NAQGILFTQFASP
-497 GESSVID
+497 GEASVID

-519 YAGTTEFILFAGK
+519 YSGTTEFVLFAGK
-532 EGYLHRM
+532 EGFLHRM

-561 INDPLIRKTIY
+561 INDPRIRKTIY

-577 LDPEGRVNFNLNL
+577 LDPEGRVNFDLNL
-590 KFDFDEAN
+590 KFDFDESGA
-598 SVVMPAVTFTNSSSS
+598 VVMPAVTFTNASSNAS
-613 SAQFYGIGEFG
+613 QFYGIGAFG

-640 TGSGKTISAQFEAD
+640 TGSGNTISAQFEAD

>member
-1 VPDAWETFRIEFK
+1 MPDAWETFRIEFK
-14 GGLVTNLS
+14 GGLITNLS

-48 KRIQGYEKFDSVIMA
+48 KRIQGYEKFDSAIIA

-69 VHGGSQSSTTLIIGA
+69 VNGASQSGTSLSLRA

-97 AGVSGTYTVAG
+97 DGVSGTYTVASG
-108 GGVSYNTVTNRATL
+108 GISYTAARDEVTL
-122 TLTGA
+122 TLTSS
-127 LNSSPANGALVT
+127 LNSSPANGAVVT
-139 FVSVNTT
+139 FVTVTT
-146 NYANGITYFNDKAVV
+146 ENYANGMTFFNNKAVV
-161 AINADILETSG
+161 AMNADIVETAG
-172 SGYTKINKPNYGSP
+172 SGYTKINKPNYGTP

-210 DVFTISNADGS
+210 DVFTIAG
-221 NLAAIDKTYR
+221 IDKVYR
-231 VATTVSSYS
+231 VETTVSSYS
-240 DAGTKEVNI
+240 DSGSKEVNI
-249 LIDPEL
+249 TIHPEL
-255 ASSPSDNAVITFISS
+255 ASSPSDNAAITFISS
-270 DREGAINT
+270 DREGAVNT
-278 RFDTVDFT
+278 RFDIIDFT
-286 GTKTLVLVDGLN
+286 GTKTLVIVDGTN
-298 APAMYNGTTFT
+298 APALYNGTTFT
-309 PLNSAPADVIGA
+309 VLDSAPSDVIGA
-321 KIVAAHKN
+321 KVVATHKN
-329 HLFYGKG
+329 HIFYAKG
-336 RLLSFGAPL
+336 RVLSFGSPL
-345 STTDFAS
+345 STTDFQS
-352 GNGGGTIGLDND
+352 GNGAGNIGLDND

-383 FRLNGDALSSFNLQ
+383 FRLNGDALATFNLQ
-397 PVTRNIGC
+397 PITRDIGC
-405 TQTDSVQEIGGDVVF
+405 IQTDSVQEIGGDVVF

-446 IQGTFNSFVK
+446 IQGTFNDFVK
-456 QHTEFFSLVIRNKSQ
+456 LHTDFFSLVIRNKSQ
-471 YRLLGWNNSFTRP
+471 YRLFGWNDNFTRP
-484 NAQGLLFTQFASP
+484 NAQGILFTQFASP
-497 GESSVID
+497 GEASVID
-504 FAETRGIQATACASV
+504 FAETRGIQVTACASV
-519 YAGTTEFILFAGK
+519 YSGTTEFVLFSGK
-532 EGYLHRM
+532 EGFLHRM

-561 INDPLIRKTIY
+561 INDPRIRKTIY

-577 LDPEGRVNFNLNL
+577 LDPEGRVNFDLNL
-590 KFDFDEAN
+590 KFDFDESGA
-598 SVVMPAVTFTNSSSS
+598 VVMPAVTFTNASSNAS
-613 SAQFYGIGEFG
+613 QFYGVAAYG

>member
-1 VPDAWETFRIEFK
+1 MPDAWETFRIEFK

-48 KRIQGYEKFDSVIMA
+48 KRIQGYAKFDSSIMA

-69 VHGGSQSSTTLIIGA
+69 VHGASQSGTTLIMGA

-97 AGVSGTYTVAG
+97 ADVSGTYTISGISDFDAT
-108 GGVSYNTVTNRATL
+108 NNRATV

-139 FVSVNTT
+139 FVTVTT
-146 NYANGITYFNDKAVV
+146 ENYANGITYFNNKAVV
-161 AINADILETSG
+161 ALNADIVETAG
-172 SGYTKINKPNYGSP
+172 SGYTKINKPNYGTP

-210 DVFTISNADGS
+210 DVFTISGV
-221 NLAAIDKTYR
+221 DKTYT
-231 VATTVSSYS
+231 VTTTVSAYS
-240 DAGTKEVNI
+240 DASSKEVNI
-249 LIDPEL
+249 AINPTL
-255 ASSPSDNAVITFISS
+255 ASSPADNATITFISS

-278 RFDTVDFT
+278 RFDIIDFT
-286 GTKTLVLVDGLN
+286 GTKTLVLVDGVN
-298 APAMYNGTTFT
+298 APALYNGTTFT
-309 PLNSAPADVIGA
+309 VLDSAPSDVIGA
-321 KIVAAHKN
+321 TVVATHKN
-329 HLFYGKG
+329 HIFYAKG
-336 RLLSFGAPL
+336 RVLSFGSPL
-345 STTDFAS
+345 TTTDFQS
-352 GNGGGTIGLDND
+352 GNGAGSIGLDNS

-383 FRLNGDALSSFNLQ
+383 FRLNGDALATFNLQ
-397 PVTRNIGC
+397 PITRDIGC
-405 TQTDSVQEIGGDVVF
+405 IQTDSVQEIGGDVVF

-446 IQGTFNSFVK
+446 IQGTFNDFVK
-456 QHTEFFSLVIRNKSQ
+456 LHTDFFSLVIRNKSQ
-471 YRLLGWNNSFTRP
+471 YRLLGWNDSFTRP
-484 NAQGLLFTQFASP
+484 NAQGILFTQFASP
-497 GESSVID
+497 GEASVID

-519 YAGTTEFILFAGK
+519 YSGTTEFVLFAGK
-532 EGYLHRM
+532 EGFLHRM

-561 INDPLIRKTIY
+561 INDPRIRKTIY

-577 LDPEGRVNFNLNL
+577 LDPEGRVNFDLNL
-590 KFDFDEAN
+590 KFDFDESGA
-598 SVVMPAVTFTNSSSS
+598 VVMPAVTFTNASSNAS
-613 SAQFYGIGEFG
+613 QFYGIAAYG

-640 TGSGKTISAQFEAD
+640 TGSGNTISAQFEAD

>member
-1 VPDAWETFRIEFK
+1 MPDAWETFRIEFK

-48 KRIQGYEKFDSVIMA
+48 KRIQGYAKFDSSIMA

-69 VHGGSQSSTTLIIGA
+69 VHGASQSGTTLIMGA

-97 AGVSGTYTVAG
+97 ADVSGTYTISGISDVDAT
-108 GGVSYNTVTNRATL
+108 NNRATI

-139 FVSVNTT
+139 FVTVTT
-146 NYANGITYFNDKAVV
+146 ENYANGITYFNNKAIV
-161 AINADILETSG
+161 ALNADILETAG
-172 SGYTKINKPNYGSP
+172 SGYTKINKPNYGTP

-210 DVFTISNADGS
+210 DVFTISGV
-221 NLAAIDKTYR
+221 DKTYT
-231 VATTVSSYS
+231 VTTTVSAYS
-240 DAGTKEVNI
+240 DASSKEVNI
-249 LIDPEL
+249 AINPAL
-255 ASSPSDNAVITFISS
+255 ASSPSDNAAITFISS

-278 RFDTVDFT
+278 RFDIIDFT
-286 GTKTLVLVDGLN
+286 GTKTLVLVDGVN
-298 APAMYNGTTFT
+298 APALYNGTTFT
-309 PLNSAPADVIGA
+309 VLDSAPSDVIGA
-321 KIVAAHKN
+321 TVVATHKN
-329 HLFYGKG
+329 HIFYAKG
-336 RLLSFGAPL
+336 RVLSFGSPL
-345 STTDFAS
+345 TTTDFESSNGA
-352 GNGGGTIGLDND
+352 GNIGLDNS

-383 FRLNGDALSSFNLQ
+383 FRLNGDALATFNLQ
-397 PVTRNIGC
+397 PITRDIGC
-405 TQTDSVQEIGGDVVF
+405 IQTDSVQEIGGDVVF

-446 IQGTFNSFVK
+446 IQGTFNDFVK
-456 QHTEFFSLVIRNKSQ
+456 LHTDFFSLVIRNKSQ
-471 YRLLGWNNSFTRP
+471 YRLLGWNDSFTRP
-484 NAQGLLFTQFASP
+484 NAQGILFTQFASP
-497 GESSVID
+497 GEASVID
-504 FAETRGIQATACASV
+504 FAETRGIQVTACASV
-519 YAGTTEFILFAGK
+519 YSGTTEFVIFSGK
-532 EGYLHRM
+532 EGFLHRM

-561 INDPLIRKTIY
+561 INDPRIRKTIY

-577 LDPEGRVNFNLNL
+577 LDPEGRVNFDLNL
-590 KFDFDEAN
+590 KFDFDESGA
-598 SVVMPAVTFTNSSSS
+598 VVMPAVTFTNATSNAS
-613 SAQFYGIGEFG
+613 QFYGIGAYG
-624 TATYGA
+624 SATFGA

>member
-1 VPDAWETFRIEFK
+1 MPDAWETFRIEFK

-48 KRIQGYEKFDSVIMA
+48 KRIQGYEKFDSAIIA

-69 VHGGSQSSTTLIIGA
+69 VNGASQSGTSLSLRA

-97 AGVSGTYTVAG
+97 DGVSGTYTVAS
-108 GGVSYNTVTNRATL
+108 GGVSYNAARDEVTL
-122 TLTGA
+122 TLTSSLA
-127 LNSSPANGALVT
+127 SSPANGAVVT
-139 FVSVNTT
+139 FVTVTT
-146 NYANGITYFNDKAVV
+146 ANYANGMTYFNDKAVV
-161 AINADILETSG
+161 AMNADIVETAG
-172 SGYTKINKPNYGSP
+172 SGYTKINKPNYGTP
-186 LIDGASQTGTTLV
+186 LIDGGSQTGTTLV

-210 DVFTISNADGS
+210 DVFTIAG
-221 NLAAIDKTYR
+221 IDKVYR
-231 VATTVSSYS
+231 VETTVSSYS
-240 DAGTKEVNI
+240 DSASKEVNI
-249 LIDPEL
+249 TIHPAL
-255 ASSPSDNAVITFISS
+255 ASSPSDNAAITFISS
-270 DREGAINT
+270 DREGAVNT
-278 RFDTVDFT
+278 RFDIIDFT
-286 GTKTLVLVDGLN
+286 GTKTLVIVDGAN
-298 APAMYNGTTFT
+298 APALYNGTTFT
-309 PLNSAPADVIGA
+309 VLDSAPSDVIGA
-321 KIVAAHKN
+321 TVVATHKN
-329 HLFYGKG
+329 HIFYAKG
-336 RLLSFGAPL
+336 RVLSFGSPL
-345 STTDFAS
+345 TTTDFQS
-352 GNGGGTIGLDND
+352 GNGAGSIGLDNS

-383 FRLNGDALSSFNLQ
+383 FRLNGDALATFNLQ
-397 PVTRNIGC
+397 PITRDIGC
-405 TQTDSVQEIGGDVVF
+405 IQTDSVQEIGGDVVF

-446 IQGTFNSFVK
+446 IQGTFNEFVK
-456 QHTEFFSLVIRNKSQ
+456 LHTDFFSLVIRNKSQ
-471 YRLLGWNNSFTRP
+471 YRLFGWNNNFTRP
-484 NAQGLLFTQFASP
+484 NAQGILFTQFASP
-497 GESSVID
+497 GEASVID
-504 FAETRGIQATACASV
+504 FAETRGIQVTACASV
-519 YAGTTEFILFAGK
+519 YSGTTEFVIFSGK
-532 EGYLHRM
+532 EGFLHRM

-561 INDPLIRKTIY
+561 INDPRIRKTIY

-577 LDPEGRVNFNLNL
+577 LDPEGRVNFDLNL
-590 KFDFDEAN
+590 KFDFDESGA
-598 SVVMPAVTFTNSSSS
+598 VVMPAVTFTNATSNAS
-613 SAQFYGIGEFG
+613 QFYGIGAYG
-624 TATYGA
+624 SATYGA

>member
-1 VPDAWETFRIEFK
+1 MPDAWETFRIEFK
-14 GGLVTNLS
+14 GGLITNLS

-48 KRIQGYEKFDSVIMA
+48 KRIQGYEKFDSAIIA

-69 VHGGSQSSTTLIIGA
+69 VNGASQSGTSLSLRA

-97 AGVSGTYTVAG
+97 DGVSGTYTIAS
-108 GGVSYNTVTNRATL
+108 GGVSYTAARDEVTL
-122 TLTGA
+122 TLTSS
-127 LNSSPANGALVT
+127 LNSSPANGAVVT
-139 FVSVNTT
+139 FVTVTT
-146 NYANGITYFNDKAVV
+146 ENYANGMTFFNNKAVV
-161 AINADILETSG
+161 AMNADIVETAG
-172 SGYTKINKPNYGSP
+172 SGYTKINKPNYGTP

-210 DVFTISNADGS
+210 DVFTIAG
-221 NLAAIDKTYR
+221 IDKVYR
-231 VATTVSSYS
+231 VETTVSSYS
-240 DAGTKEVNI
+240 DSGSKEVNI
-249 LIDPEL
+249 TINPAL
-255 ASSPSDNAVITFISS
+255 ASSPADNAAITFISS
-270 DREGAINT
+270 DREGAVNT
-278 RFDTVDFT
+278 RFDIIDFT
-286 GTKTLVLVDGLN
+286 GTKTLVIVDGTN
-298 APAMYNGTTFT
+298 APALYNGTTFT
-309 PLNSAPADVIGA
+309 VLDSAPSDVIGA
-321 KIVAAHKN
+321 KVVATHKN
-329 HLFYGKG
+329 HIFYAKG
-336 RLLSFGAPL
+336 RVLSFGSPL
-345 STTDFAS
+345 TTTDFQS
-352 GNGGGTIGLDND
+352 GNGAGSIGLDND

-383 FRLNGDALSSFNLQ
+383 FRLNGDALATFNLQ
-397 PVTRNIGC
+397 PITRDIGC
-405 TQTDSVQEIGGDVVF
+405 IQTDSVQEIGGDVVF

-446 IQGTFNSFVK
+446 IQGTFNDFVK
-456 QHTEFFSLVIRNKSQ
+456 LHTDFFSLVIRNKSQ
-471 YRLLGWNNSFTRP
+471 YRLFGWNDNFTRP
-484 NAQGLLFTQFASP
+484 NAQGILFTQFASP
-497 GESSVID
+497 GEASVID
-504 FAETRGIQATACASV
+504 FAETRGIQVTACASV
-519 YAGTTEFILFAGK
+519 YSGTTEFVLFSGK
-532 EGYLHRM
+532 EGFLHRM

-561 INDPLIRKTIY
+561 INDPRIRKTIY

-577 LDPEGRVNFNLNL
+577 LDPEGRVNFDLNL
-590 KFDFDEAN
+590 KFDFDESGA
-598 SVVMPAVTFTNSSSS
+598 VVMPAVTFTNASSNAS
-613 SAQFYGIGEFG
+613 QFYGVAAYG

>member
-1 VPDAWETFRIEFK
+1 MPDAWETFRIEFK

-48 KRIQGYEKFDSVIMA
+48 KRIQGYEKFDSAIIA

-69 VHGGSQSSTTLIIGA
+69 VNGASQSGTSLSLRA

-97 AGVSGTYTVAG
+97 DGVSGTYTVAS
-108 GGVSYNTVTNRATL
+108 GGVSYTAARDEVTL
-122 TLTGA
+122 TLTSS
-127 LNSSPANGALVT
+127 LNSSPANGAVVT
-139 FVSVNTT
+139 FVTVTT
-146 NYANGITYFNDKAVV
+146 ANYANGMTYFNDKAVV
-161 AINADILETSG
+161 AMNADIVETAG
-172 SGYTKINKPNYGSP
+172 SGYTKINKPNYGTP
-186 LIDGASQTGTTLV
+186 LIDGGSQTGTTLV

-210 DVFTISNADGS
+210 DVFTIAG
-221 NLAAIDKTYR
+221 IDKVYR
-231 VATTVSSYS
+231 VETTVSSYS
-240 DAGTKEVNI
+240 DSGSKEVNI
-249 LIDPEL
+249 TIHPAL
-255 ASSPSDNAVITFISS
+255 ASSPSDNAEITFISS
-270 DREGAINT
+270 DREGAVNT
-278 RFDTVDFT
+278 RFDIIDFT
-286 GTKTLVLVDGLN
+286 GTKTLVIVDGAN
-298 APAMYNGTTFT
+298 APALYNGTTFT
-309 PLNSAPADVIGA
+309 VLDSAPSDVIGA
-321 KIVAAHKN
+321 TVVATHKN
-329 HLFYGKG
+329 HIFYAKG
-336 RLLSFGAPL
+336 RVLSFGSPL
-345 STTDFAS
+345 TTTDFQS
-352 GNGGGTIGLDND
+352 GNGAGSIGLDNS

-383 FRLNGDALSSFNLQ
+383 FRLNGDALATFNLQ
-397 PVTRNIGC
+397 PITRDIGC
-405 TQTDSVQEIGGDVVF
+405 IQTDSVQEIGGDVVF

-446 IQGTFNSFVK
+446 IQGTFNDFVK
-456 QHTEFFSLVIRNKSQ
+456 LHTDFFSLVIRNKSQ
-471 YRLLGWNNSFTRP
+471 YRLFGWNDNFTRP
-484 NAQGLLFTQFASP
+484 NAQGILFTQFASP
-497 GESSVID
+497 GEASVID
-504 FAETRGIQATACASV
+504 FAETRGIQVTACASV
-519 YAGTTEFILFAGK
+519 YSGTTEFVIFSGK
-532 EGYLHRM
+532 EGFLHRM

-561 INDPLIRKTIY
+561 INDPRIRKTIY

-577 LDPEGRVNFNLNL
+577 LDPEGRVNFDLNL
-590 KFDFDEAN
+590 KFDFDESGA
-598 SVVMPAVTFTNSSSS
+598 VVMPAVTFTNATSNAS
-613 SAQFYGIGEFG
+613 QFYGIAAYGS
-624 TATYGA
+624 ATYGA

>member
-1 VPDAWETFRIEFK
+1 MPDAWETFRIEFK

-48 KRIQGYEKFDSVIMA
+48 KRIQGYAKFDSNIMA

-69 VHGGSQSSTTLIIGA
+69 VHGGSQSGTTLIMGA

-97 AGVSGTYTVAG
+97 AGVSGTYTISGISDFDAT
-108 GGVSYNTVTNRATL
+108 NNRATI

-139 FVSVNTT
+139 FVTVTT
-146 NYANGITYFNDKAVV
+146 ENYANGITYFNNKAVV
-161 AINADILETSG
+161 ALNADIVETAG

-210 DVFTISNADGS
+210 DVFTISGV
-221 NLAAIDKTYR
+221 DKTYT
-231 VATTVSSYS
+231 VTTTVSAYS
-240 DAGTKEVNI
+240 DASSKEVNI
-249 LIDPEL
+249 AINPTL
-255 ASSPSDNAVITFISS
+255 ASSPADNATITFISS

-278 RFDTVDFT
+278 RFDIIDFT
-286 GTKTLVLVDGLN
+286 GTKTLVLVDGVN
-298 APAMYNGTTFT
+298 APALYNGTTFT
-309 PLNSAPADVIGA
+309 VLDSAPSDVIGA
-321 KIVAAHKN
+321 TVVATHKN
-329 HLFYGKG
+329 HIFYAKG
-336 RLLSFGAPL
+336 RVLSFGSPL
-345 STTDFAS
+345 TTTDFQS
-352 GNGGGTIGLDND
+352 GNGAGSIGLDNS

-383 FRLNGDALSSFNLQ
+383 FRLNGDALATFNLQ
-397 PVTRNIGC
+397 PITRDIGC
-405 TQTDSVQEIGGDVVF
+405 IQTDSVQEIGGDVVF

-446 IQGTFNSFVK
+446 IQGTFNDFVK
-456 QHTEFFSLVIRNKSQ
+456 LHTDFFSLVIRNKSQ
-471 YRLLGWNNSFTRP
+471 YRLLGWNDSFTRP
-484 NAQGLLFTQFASP
+484 NAQGILFTQFASP
-497 GESSVID
+497 GEASVID

-519 YAGTTEFILFAGK
+519 YSGTTEFVLFAGK
-532 EGYLHRM
+532 EGFLHRM

-561 INDPLIRKTIY
+561 INDPRIRKTIY

-577 LDPEGRVNFNLNL
+577 LDPEGRVNFDLNL
-590 KFDFDEAN
+590 KFDFDESGA
-598 SVVMPAVTFTNSSSS
+598 VVMPAVTFTNASSNAS
-613 SAQFYGIGEFG
+613 QFYGIGAFG

-640 TGSGKTISAQFEAD
+640 TGSGNTISAQFEAD

>member
-1 VPDAWETFRIEFK
+1 MPDAWETFRIEFK

-48 KRIQGYEKFDSVIMA
+48 KRIQGYEKFDSSIMA

-69 VHGGSQSSTTLIIGA
+69 VHGASQSGTTLIIA
-84 IHTTPAVGDTLTI
+84 AVHTTPAVGDTFTI
-97 AGVSGTYTVAG
+97 AGVSSTYTIS
-108 GGVSYNTVTNRATL
+108 GVSFDATNNRATL
-122 TLTGA
+122 TLSGA
-127 LNSSPANGALVT
+127 LASSPANGALITFATVT
-139 FVSVNTT
+139 TA
-146 NYANGITYFNDKAVV
+146 NYANGITYFNNKAVV
-161 AINADILETSG
+161 ALNADILETAG

-186 LIDGASQTGTTLV
+186 LVHNASQTGTSLEI
-199 ADAFDTFPQAG
+199 DAVDNFPQAG
-210 DVFTISNADGS
+210 DVFTIAGV
-221 NLAAIDKTYR
+221 DKTYT
-231 VATTVSSYS
+231 VQTTISSYTNE
-240 DAGTKEVNI
+240 AHKRLTVTV
-249 LIDPEL
+249 DPEL
-255 ASSPSDNAVITFISS
+255 DSSPSDNAALTFISTS
-270 DREGAINT
+270 REGAVNT
-278 RFDTVDFT
+278 RFDIIDFT
-286 GTKTLVLVDGLN
+286 GTKTLIMVDGVN
-298 APAMYNGTTFT
+298 APALYDGTTFT
-309 PLNSAPADVIGA
+309 ELNSAPSDVIGA
-321 KIVAAHKN
+321 TVVATHKN
-329 HLFYGKG
+329 HIFYAKG
-336 RLLSFGAPL
+336 RVLSFGAPL
-345 STTDFAS
+345 TTTDFQS
-352 GNGGGTIGLDND
+352 GNGAGSIGLDNS

-383 FRLNGDALSSFNLQ
+383 FRLNGDALATFNLQ
-397 PVTRNIGC
+397 PITRDIGC
-405 TQTDSVQEIGGDVVF
+405 IQTDSVQEIGGDVVF

-446 IQGTFNSFVK
+446 IQGTFNEFVK
-456 QHTEFFSLVIRNKSQ
+456 LHTDFFSLVIRNKSQ

-484 NAQGLLFTQFASP
+484 NAQGILFTQFASP
-497 GESSVID
+497 GEASVID

-519 YAGTTEFILFAGK
+519 YSGTTEFVLFSGK

-561 INDPLIRKTIY
+561 INDPRIRKTIY

-577 LDPEGRVNFNLNL
+577 LDPEGRVNFDLNL
-590 KFDFDEAN
+590 KFDFDESGA
-598 SVVMPAVTFTNSSSS
+598 VVMPAVTFTNATSNQ
-613 SAQFYGIGEFG
+613 AQFYGIGAYG
-624 TATYGA
+624 SATYGA

-640 TGSGKTISAQFEAD
+640 TGSGNTISAQFEAD

>member
-1 VPDAWETFRIEFK
+1 MPDAWETFRIEFK

-48 KRIQGYEKFDSVIMA
+48 KRIQGYEKFDSAIIA

-69 VHGGSQSSTTLIIGA
+69 VNGASQSGTSLSLRA

-97 AGVSGTYTVAG
+97 DGVSGTYTVAS
-108 GGVSYNTVTNRATL
+108 GGVSYTAARDEVTL
-122 TLTGA
+122 TLTSS
-127 LNSSPANGALVT
+127 LNSSPANGAVVT
-139 FVSVNTT
+139 FATVTT
-146 NYANGITYFNDKAVV
+146 ANYANGMTYFNDKAVV
-161 AINADILETSG
+161 AMNADIVETAG
-172 SGYTKINKPNYGSP
+172 SGYTKINKPNYGTP
-186 LIDGASQTGTTLV
+186 LIDGGSQTGTTLV

-210 DVFTISNADGS
+210 DVFTIAG
-221 NLAAIDKTYR
+221 IDKVYR
-231 VATTVSSYS
+231 VETTVSSYS
-240 DAGTKEVNI
+240 DSASKEVNI
-249 LIDPEL
+249 TIHPAL
-255 ASSPSDNAVITFISS
+255 ASSPSDNAAITFVSS
-270 DREGAINT
+270 DREGAVNT
-278 RFDTVDFT
+278 RFDIIDFT
-286 GTKTLVLVDGLN
+286 GTKTLVIVDGAN
-298 APAMYNGTTFT
+298 APALYNGTTFT
-309 PLNSAPADVIGA
+309 VLDSAPSDVIGA
-321 KIVAAHKN
+321 TVVATHKN
-329 HLFYGKG
+329 HIFYAKG
-336 RLLSFGAPL
+336 RVLSFGSPL
-345 STTDFAS
+345 TTTDFQS
-352 GNGGGTIGLDND
+352 GNGAGSIGLDNS

-383 FRLNGDALSSFNLQ
+383 FRLNGDALATFNLQ
-397 PVTRNIGC
+397 PITRDIGC

-446 IQGTFNSFVK
+446 IQGTFNDFVK
-456 QHTEFFSLVIRNKSQ
+456 LHTDFFSLVIRNKSQ
-471 YRLLGWNNSFTRP
+471 YRLFGWNNNFTRP
-484 NAQGLLFTQFASP
+484 NAQGILFTQFASP
-497 GESSVID
+497 GEASVID
-504 FAETRGIQATACASV
+504 FAETRGIQVTACASV
-519 YAGTTEFILFAGK
+519 YSGTTEFVIFSGK
-532 EGYLHRM
+532 EGFLHRM

-561 INDPLIRKTIY
+561 INDPRIRKTIY

-577 LDPEGRVNFNLNL
+577 LDPEGRVNFDLNL
-590 KFDFDEAN
+590 KFDFDESGA
-598 SVVMPAVTFTNSSSS
+598 VVMPAVTFTNATSNSS
-613 SAQFYGIGEFG
+613 QFYGIAAYG